1 MENISRSTGQPLLWQ
16 SFPIALQECRRQ
28 THPRPRNLPRNY
40 SRGSTRRSPAAE
52 VAASARTL
60 HRSAEPGNQGLA
72 AQHIPRVGAT
82 TATTTRPHSHS
93 TRESEAPRAPPT
105 PGSAARSCAWTL
117 EGGLM
122 TSTPD
127 PCRPLPRGPE
137 LSNHISATST
147 RPATTLRT
155 LLCRLAPVSR
165 SGSGYHRATQLEGD
179 VWSKRLRTKTF
190 HVSWDYLESY
200 GGSMSTSCRPLEPGQ
215 GPRMH
220 RR

>member
-1 MENISRSTGQPLLWQ
+1 
-16 SFPIALQECRRQ
+16 
-28 THPRPRNLPRNY
+28 
-40 SRGSTRRSPAAE
+40 
-52 VAASARTL
+52 
-60 HRSAEPGNQGLA
+60 
-72 AQHIPRVGAT
+72 
-82 TATTTRPHSHS
+82 
-93 TRESEAPRAPPT
+93 
-105 PGSAARSCAWTL
+105 
-117 EGGLM
+117 M

-127 PCRPLPRGPE
+127 PCRPPPRGPE